1 MWATRAVIL
10 CLAVAGCANV
20 NYDQTKAGEFTGEVA
35 VVWLRGT
42 GKEGDGTFIYVPT
55 PRKPLTF
62 TRPEEKAEGKTITPP
77 MMYTDGGSVPGLARA
92 FRGLT
97 PWNYGPAYIVHDWV
111 FMARQCLNLG
121 ETDADYQALAGLDF
135 QDSAEIIAESIKAL
149 EVSNRVKAKDISGAA
164 VTFAVTSPFSKAR
177 WNARECNRVS
187 DAHRKMAYEAVGQSP
202 EIGDRSRVQSFVTE
216 DGKLKRSQAVVV
228 AINTFDQG

>member
-1 MWATRAVIL
+1 MRALVATAL
-10 CLAVAGCANV
+10 LLMGAGCANV
-20 NYDQTKAGEFTGEVA
+20 DYNTVERGTFEGEVA

-42 GKEGDGTFIYVPT
+42 EGAGDGTFIYVPT
-55 PRKPLTF
+55 PGKPLTF
-62 TRPEEKAEGKTITPP
+62 TRPKGEAVRPDIVPP

-92 FRGLT
+92 FRGFT

-121 ETDADYQALAGLDF
+121 ETDPEYMALKDLSF

-149 EVSNRVKAKDISGAA
+149 EFTNRVKAKDISAPA

-177 WNARECNRVS
+177 WEARECEEVTPEHAR
-187 DAHRKMAYEAVGQSP
+187 MALEAVGRSP
-202 EIGDRSRVQSFVTE
+202 AIGDVSRSKVFVQP
-216 DGKLKRSQAVVV
+216 DGTREETQAVVV
-228 AINTFDQG
+228 AVSSFD